1 MTGPADVT
9 LLREKFGFESFR
21 PYQEE
26 VCRAASL
33 GRDVLLVM
41 PTGAGKSLCYQLPGL
56 ARGGTTLVVSP
67 LIALMEDQLA
77 KLRHRGLAAER
88 VHSGRSREASR
99 AACRAYLDGRLD
111 FLFIAPERLRI
122 PGFTE
127 MLAKRRPSL
136 IAIDEAHCISQWG
149 HDFRPEYRMLGERL
163 PTLRPAPVV
172 ALTATATPTVQ
183 DDIVA
188 QLRLDKAARFIHGF
202 RRTNIAVEVVEK
214 SPGERADAVQ
224 ALLSRPERLPA
235 IVYAPTRR
243 EVESLA
249 LALSEHVRAATY
261 HAGMTADARAETQR
275 AFSDGQVDVV
285 VATIAFGMGIDKPD
299 IRSVLHTALPATL
312 EGYYQEIG
320 RAGRDGAPSR
330 AVLLHSFVDVKTHEF
345 FHERDYPDIGSLQAV
360 FEALGE
366 EPMARGALETR
377 ASLSSAVF
385 ERVLEKLWLHGG
397 ARIEPDEL
405 VARGDP
411 GFALSYEK
419 QVAHRLEQIA
429 RMRRYTEKSV
439 CRMLQ
444 LVAHF
449 GDKNDSGMPCGQCDV
464 CAPDACVAKAH
475 REPSLAEQDAAA
487 RVVRAL
493 RQRDGQTVGQIYREA
508 FAEAAVDRRS
518 LQYVLD
524 GLVRAGVARLHDD
537 SFVKDGAVI
546 AFQRVYLTGPANRES
561 GDVGLRFMMSDS
573 GRKQRVPRKKKRERA
588 RSGDASPQAPGP
600 EPSAGSQ
607 ALFEALRTWRLAEAR
622 KTGVPAFRIL
632 HDRTL
637 LGVATETPQ
646 NEAALLR
653 VAGIG
658 PGLARRY
665 GTALLDIVARHARD
679 AE

>member
-1 MTGPADVT
+1 MTAAADAT
-9 LLREKFGFESFR
+9 LLREKFGFASFR

-26 VCRAASL
+26 VCRAAAL
-33 GRDVLLVM
+33 GNDVLLVM

-67 LIALMEDQLA
+67 LIALMEDQVA
-77 KLRHRGLAAER
+77 KLRHRSLAADR

-122 PGFTE
+122 PGFPE
-127 MLAKRRPSL
+127 MLAKRTPSL

-163 PTLRPAPVV
+163 PILRPAPVV

-183 DDIVA
+183 DDIVT
-188 QLRLDKAARFIHGF
+188 QLRLDRASRFIHGF

-214 SPGERADAVQ
+214 SPGERADVAL
-224 ALLSRPERLPA
+224 ALLAAPGRRPA

-249 LALSEHVRAATY
+249 QVLSEHMRVATY
-261 HAGMTADARAETQR
+261 HAGMMGDARAEAQR
-275 AFSDGQVDVV
+275 AFSEGQVDVV

-299 IRSVLHTALPATL
+299 IRTVLHTALPATL

-345 FHERDYPDIGSLQAV
+345 FHERDYPDVGSLRTV
-360 FEALGE
+360 FETLGE
-366 EPMARGALETR
+366 EPVSRVELETR
-377 ASLSSAVF
+377 AGLSSAVF

-397 ARIEPDEL
+397 ARIEPDEFI
-405 VARGDP
+405 VRGDP

-429 RMRRYTEKSV
+429 RVRRYAEKST

-449 GDKNDSGMPCGQCDV
+449 GDKNDSGMPCGQCDA
-464 CAPDACVAKAH
+464 CAPDACVAKTH
-475 REPSLAEQDAAA
+475 REPSLIERDAAA
-487 RVVRAL
+487 RVLTAL

-508 FAEAAVDRRS
+508 FADAEVDRRS
-518 LQYVLD
+518 LQHVLG
-524 GLVRAGVARLHDD
+524 GLVRAGVARLQDD

-546 AFQRVYLTGPANRES
+546 AFQRVYLTGGANRES
-561 GDVGLRFMMSDS
+561 ADAAPRFMMSDS
-573 GRKQRVPRKKKRERA
+573 GRKRGSTKRRRRESARRGGASGEAPR
-588 RSGDASPQAPGP
+588 P

-607 ALFEALRTWRLAEAR
+607 ALFEALRTWRQAEAK
-622 KTGVPAFRIL
+622 KTGLPAFRIL

-646 NEAALLR
+646 DEAALLR
-653 VAGIG
+653 IAGIG

-665 GTALLDIVARHARD
+665 GSALLDIVARHARGD
-679 AE
+679 